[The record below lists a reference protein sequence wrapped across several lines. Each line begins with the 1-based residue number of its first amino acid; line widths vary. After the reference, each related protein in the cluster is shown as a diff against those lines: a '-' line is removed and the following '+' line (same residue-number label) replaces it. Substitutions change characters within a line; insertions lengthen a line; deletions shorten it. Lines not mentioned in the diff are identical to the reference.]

1 MKLALCQT
9 CPTDGD
15 VEAALARLDTMLAAA
30 ALAGARM
37 AVFPELYLPGYNR
50 PDLHQTL
57 SQPQGGDWML
67 KAASLAA
74 RHRIGLTLGWAE
86 RDGDACYNAATTFGP
101 DGATLAHY
109 RKIQLFGPM
118 EQESFAFGNAYVT
131 FEFEGHKAAL
141 LICYDVEFA
150 HHVRVLAEQGV
161 SLLLVPT
168 ANPAGFEHVSRY
180 IIPSRAA
187 EYAMTIAYANY
198 HGTEQGLAFGGHS
211 LIAAPDG
218 RPLASAHTTETML
231 ITDIARPIDPA
242 RLSTQLTDRRE
253 TPQ

>member
-9 CPTDGD
+9 SPTDGD
-15 VEAALARLDTMLAAA
+15 IEAALARLDTMLAAA

-57 SQPQGGDWML
+57 AQPQGGDWML

-74 RHRIGLTLGWAE
+74 RHHIGLTLGWAE
-86 RDGDACYNAATTFGP
+86 RDGDTCYNAATAFGP

-109 RKIQLFGPM
+109 RKIQLYGPM
-118 EQESFAFGNAYVT
+118 EQKSFAFGNSYAT
-131 FEFEGHKAAL
+131 FNFEGRTCAL

-150 HHVRVLAEQGV
+150 HHVRALAERGV
-161 SLLLVPT
+161 ELLLVPT
-168 ANPAGFEHVSRY
+168 ANPAGFEHVSRH
-180 IIPSRAA
+180 IIPARAS
-187 EYAMTIAYANY
+187 EYAMTVAYANY
-198 HGTEQGLAFGGHS
+198 CGSEQGLAFGGHS
-211 LIAAPDG
+211 LISAPDG
-218 RPLASAHTTETML
+218 AALASAHTTETML
-231 ITDIARPIDPA
+231 ITDTAHPVDPS
-242 RLSTQLTDRRE
+242 RLSTQLIDYRE